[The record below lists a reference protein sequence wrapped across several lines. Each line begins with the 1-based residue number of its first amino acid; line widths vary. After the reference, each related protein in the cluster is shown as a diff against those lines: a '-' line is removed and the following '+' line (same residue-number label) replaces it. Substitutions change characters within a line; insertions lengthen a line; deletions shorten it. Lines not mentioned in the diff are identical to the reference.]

1 MNDPNKVKPKPKPLI
16 RGQSVP
22 AFKLSGDSTAGKEK
36 QQQHLQ
42 IARPSAEESTTD
54 TRNSPQLKK
63 KPKPKPLLRA
73 ESVPTFN
80 LSGKEKQQQ
89 HLQVARPSADESITD
104 TTNSPQLKKKLKPKP
119 LLRVESVPI
128 FNLSGKEKTEE
139 KTTPMP
145 KPKPLLRGQSLPIF
159 NLTGDKTAEM
169 ARQRRF
175 ASEATS
181 TLRMSGTSME
191 YKKQEITDKPIGR
204 PITMFAPSDSA
215 DHGAKKEPTLPTE
228 MLRAEW
234 VYGYRGRDC
243 ADNLHELGSGEI
255 VYNIAS
261 VVVLYDPRAGTQR
274 HYLGHNSSIQCLAV
288 HPAGV
293 LVTSGQVMGVN
304 RREQIAVYEKF
315 DGFYGTPDPNWYKP
329 HVRVWDSKTLQTLAV
344 IGGDKLQFGVCAVSF
359 SVSVSILK

>member
-16 RGQSVP
+16 RGQSLP
-22 AFKLSGDSTAGKEK
+22 AFKLNGDGTAVKGK

-42 IARPSAEESTTD
+42 VARPSAKESTTDTTNSPQLKKKAKPTSLLRVKSVPIFNLSGKEKQQHLPIARPSAEESTTD
-54 TRNSPQLKK
+54 TTNSPQLKK
-63 KPKPKPLLRA
+63 KAKPTSLLRV
-73 ESVPTFN
+73 ESVPIFN
-80 LSGKEKQQQ
+80 LSGKEKQQ
-89 HLQVARPSADESITD
+89 HLPITRPSAEESTTD
-104 TTNSPQLKKKLKPKP
+104 TTNSPQLKKKPKPKP

-128 FNLSGKEKTEE
+128 FNLSGKEKTHVLEKTEE
-139 KTTPMP
+139 KTREMP

-175 ASEATS
+175 VSESTS

-191 YKKQEITDKPIGR
+191 YKKQEITDKPI
-204 PITMFAPSDSA
+204 DSA
-215 DHGAKKEPTLPTE
+215 DHGPAKKEPTLPTE

-288 HPAGV
+288 HPAGI
-293 LVTSGQVMGVN
+293 LVTSGQVMGSTGEN
-304 RREQIAVYEKF
+304 R
-315 DGFYGTPDPNWYKP
+315 
-329 HVRVWDSKTLQTLAV
+329 
-344 IGGDKLQFGVCAVSF
+344 
-359 SVSVSILK
+359 